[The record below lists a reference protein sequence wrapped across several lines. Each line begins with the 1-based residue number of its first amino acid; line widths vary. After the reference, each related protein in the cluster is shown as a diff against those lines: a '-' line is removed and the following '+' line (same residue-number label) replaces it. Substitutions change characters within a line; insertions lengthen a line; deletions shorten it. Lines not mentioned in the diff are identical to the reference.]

1 MDRDSFI
8 GHTLSFKSNY
18 LFSLLSSLM
27 IKEWELNSGA
37 AAILS
42 EKTGSYALLQFRSAR
57 AAVDI
62 FLIIAEII
70 VFPTTE
76 EFILILKWEGGSV
89 HFTSNSGQHSPL
101 PKHILL
107 FVFCSWISHFKNL
120 VFYIEWICRNHLLL
134 ENSSGRTCDFFIYL
148 FIYLFLVFLG
158 LHLQHM
164 EVPRLGVKSEL

>member
-8 GHTLSFKSNY
+8 GHTLSFLSFKSNY

-42 EKTGSYALLQFRSAR
+42 EKIGSYALLQFRSAR

-70 VFPTTE
+70 VFLTTE

-89 HFTSNSGQHSPL
+89 HFTNNSGQHSPL

-120 VFYIEWICRNHLLL
+120 VFYIEWICQNHLLL
-134 ENSSGRTCDFFIYL
+134 ENSSGRTCDCLFIYL
-148 FIYLFLVFLG
+148 FIYFWSF
-158 LHLQHM
+158 
-164 EVPRLGVKSEL
+164 